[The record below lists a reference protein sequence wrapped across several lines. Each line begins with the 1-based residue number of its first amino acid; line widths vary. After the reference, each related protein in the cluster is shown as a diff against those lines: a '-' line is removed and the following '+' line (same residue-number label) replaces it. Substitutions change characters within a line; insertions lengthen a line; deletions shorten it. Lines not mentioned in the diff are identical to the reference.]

1 MIISHVCIKGK
12 TPAQG
17 SEKFPAYWIK
27 SWPNSLSFPMLL
39 QLPSQQQNP
48 PGKPLS
54 RLPSPIH
61 QPFPKVLFESVPVL
75 LQLTVLRSKQ
85 LTSKIIFQNKPICKL
100 QLFWK
105 KCYFISGKRI
115 NVGESAPNIS
125 ASQSTE
131 FNNGHIVGT

>member
-1 MIISHVCIKGK
+1 MSVLKAKLLHRDLKSFQLTGSRAGPTASHSRCSSNCPPSSKIHLGNL
-12 TPAQG
+12 
-17 SEKFPAYWIK
+17 SPAYLAQFT
-27 SWPNSLSFPMLL
+27 SLFLRFS
-39 QLPSQQQNP
+39 SN
-48 PGKPLS
+48 
-54 RLPSPIH
+54 
-61 QPFPKVLFESVPVL
+61 PVL